1 MRIMKNI
8 KMSLVLSLSFLLAL
22 SACKK
27 DIKEIGMPGSK
38 VEGIKATWVLTKAVQ
53 VDELSLTKEAAN
65 IYGYFASSSKLPN
78 ITFTDTTYSVDTTGL
93 DLNFFGAASGT
104 WAFDDPE
111 FPSTITFNPEGASS
125 FELKLNGPIRPQDN
139 LRLSKEV
146 HKSCKG
152 KATWAM
158 SYNLEFKRN

>member
-1 MRIMKNI
+1 MNKI
-8 KMSLVLSLSFLLAL
+8 KLSVLLSLAVVLLIG
-22 SACKK
+22 ACKK
-27 DIKEIGMPGSK
+27 DIKEIGLPGSK
-38 VEGIKATWVLTKAVQ
+38 VEGIKASWVLTKAVQ

-65 IYGYFASSSKLPN
+65 IYGYFSNSSKMPN
-78 ITFTDTTYSVDTTGL
+78 ITFTDSTYSVDTAGL
-93 DLNFFGAASGT
+93 ELNFFVAPNGT
-104 WAFDDPE
+104 WSFDDPE
-111 FPSTITFNPEGASS
+111 FPSTITFNPEGGSS